1 MSMKGLPSHF
11 ELSQEVR
18 EALASG
24 AGVVA
29 LESSVWCQGLPRPL
43 NFETALEME
52 AQVRLAGAVPALLWL
67 EQGKVRCG
75 ATEQELRR
83 LCADTSAVKVGA
95 GDLPGVIASGAL
107 GATTVSASLA
117 LADRLGISTFAT
129 GGIGGVHRDWTA
141 YLDISSDLRQLGRT
155 RCLTVCAGAKSVLDI
170 STTLEHLE
178 SLAVPLI
185 TYRTETFP
193 EFYSKG
199 KKAPFGTRLDEPEKV
214 AQAFR
219 LSLDLLDR
227 APLVV
232 QCVPDEYAISSK
244 TIDGWVTAGSEEA
257 HKKGVVGKALTPFLL
272 TYLAEQSSGQTLDA
286 NRVLLLHNAHLAGLI
301 SVELAGVKVAS

>member
-1 MSMKGLPSHF
+1 MSLFPSHIQ
-11 ELSQEVR
+11 LSEEVAHAR
-18 EALASG
+18 HEGRPL
-24 AGVVA
+24 VA

-43 NFETALEME
+43 NYETAQEME

-67 EQGKVRCG
+67 EDGKVRCG
-75 ATEQELRR
+75 ATEEELQR
-83 LCADTSAVKVGA
+83 LCSDTTAVKAGA
-95 GDLPGVIASGAL
+95 GDLAGVMASKKL

-129 GGIGGVHRDWTA
+129 GGIGGVHRDWSTVM
-141 YLDISSDLRQLGRT
+141 DISSDLRQLGST

-170 STTLEHLE
+170 ATTLEQLE

-185 TYRTETFP
+185 TYRTDSFP

-199 KKAPFGTRLDEPEKV
+199 KKAPFGTRLDEPDKV
-214 AQAFR
+214 AEAYR
-219 LSLDLLDR
+219 YSLDLIGR

-232 QCVPDEYAISSK
+232 QNLPEEYAIAASK
-244 TIDGWVTAGSEEA
+244 VEGWVEAGTRAAQE
-257 HKKGVVGKALTPFLL
+257 KGVQGKAVTPFLL
-272 TYLAEQSSGQTLDA
+272 SFLAEQSAGQTLDA

-301 SVELAGVKVAS
+301 AVELVRQEEKE

>member
-1 MSMKGLPSHF
+1 MTPPAYAT
-11 ELSQEVR
+11 LSQEVAD
-18 EALASG
+18 ALAEG
-24 AGVVA
+24 RGVVA

-43 NFETALEME
+43 NFETAMEME
-52 AQVRLAGAVPALLWL
+52 AQVRLAGAVPALLWV

-75 ATEQELRR
+75 ADEATLER
-83 LCADTSAVKVGA
+83 LCQDTSCQKVGA
-95 GDLPGVIASGAL
+95 GDLPGALASRQL

-117 LADRLGISTFAT
+117 LADRLGIRCFAT

-170 STTLEHLE
+170 STTLEQLE

-185 TYRTETFP
+185 TYRTDTFP
-193 EFYSKG
+193 EFYSAG
-199 KKAPFGTRLDEPEKV
+199 KKAPFGTRLQEPEEV
-214 AQAFR
+214 ARAYH
-219 LSLDLLDR
+219 LSRDLLGR

-232 QCVPDEYAISSK
+232 QSVPEEYAIAS
-244 TIDGWVTAGSEEA
+244 TTVEQWVAAGCEEA
-257 HKKGVVGKALTPFLL
+257 QKQGVLGKALTPFLL
-272 TYLAEQSSGQTLDA
+272 SYLAQQSGGLTLDA

-301 SVELAGVKVAS
+301 AGCLKTTEEPA

>member
-1 MSMKGLPSHF
+1 MKNLPAHF
-11 ELSQEVR
+11 QLSQEVY
-18 EALASG
+18 EALAAG

-43 NFETALEME
+43 NYETAVEME
-52 AQVRLAGAVPALLWL
+52 AQVRLAGAVPALLWI
-67 EQGKVRCG
+67 QGGKVRCG
-75 ATEQELRR
+75 ATEQELRT
-83 LCADTSAVKVGA
+83 LCADTTAVKAGA
-95 GDLPGVIASGAL
+95 GDLPGVVASGKL

-117 LADRLGISTFAT
+117 LADRLGIATFAT

-185 TYRTETFP
+185 TYRTDTFP

-199 KKAPFGTRLDEPEKV
+199 KKAPFGTRLDEPSQV
-214 AQAFR
+214 ADAYR
-219 LSLDLLDR
+219 LSLDLLGR

-232 QCVPDEYAISSK
+232 QCVPEEYAIASK
-244 TIDGWVTAGSEEA
+244 TVEAWVAAGSEEA
-257 HKKGVVGKALTPFLL
+257 QQKGVLGKALTPYLL

-301 SVELAGVKVAS
+301 AVELSTAAKVAH

>member
-1 MSMKGLPSHF
+1 MSHSMPDYVILSDEVKDGLA
-11 ELSQEVR
+11 E
-18 EALASG
+18 G
-24 AGVVA
+24 KGVVA

-43 NFETALEME
+43 NFETAQEME
-52 AQVRLAGAVPALLWL
+52 AQVRLAGAVPALMWL
-67 EQGKVRCG
+67 EKGHVHCG
-75 ATEQELRR
+75 ADAAQLEK
-83 LCADTSAVKVGA
+83 LCADTTAVKVGA
-95 GDLPGVIASGAL
+95 GDLPGVLASKKL
-107 GATTVSASLA
+107 GATTVSATLA
-117 LADRLGISTFAT
+117 LAERLGISSFAT

-185 TYRTETFP
+185 TYRTDNFP

-199 KKAPFGTRLDEPEKV
+199 KKAPFGTRLDEAEEV

-219 LSLDLLDR
+219 VSLDLLKR

-232 QCVPDEYAISSK
+232 QSVPDEYAIASK
-244 TIDGWVTAGSEEA
+244 TVDAWVAAGSEEA

-272 TYLAEQSSGQTLDA
+272 SYLAEQSSGQTLDA

-301 SVELAGVKVAS
+301 AVELAGHKVAL

>member
-1 MSMKGLPSHF
+1 MNQSFPEYVVLSDEVKEGL
-11 ELSQEVR
+11 
-18 EALASG
+18 ANG
-24 AGVVA
+24 NGVVA

-43 NFETALEME
+43 NFETAQEME

-67 EQGKVRCG
+67 ENGKVHCG
-75 ATEQELRR
+75 ADAAQLEK
-83 LCADTSAVKVGA
+83 LCAETTAVKVGA
-95 GDLPGVIASGAL
+95 GDLPGVLASKKL

-117 LADRLGISTFAT
+117 LADRLGISAFAT

-170 STTLEHLE
+170 STTLEQLE

-185 TYRTETFP
+185 TFRTDNFP

-199 KKAPFGTRLDEPEKV
+199 KKAPFGTRLDEAGQV

-219 LSLDLLDR
+219 VSLDLLER

-232 QCVPDEYAISSK
+232 QSVPDEYAIASK
-244 TIDGWVTAGSEEA
+244 TVDAWVAAGNEQA
-257 HKKGVVGKALTPFLL
+257 HAKGVVGKALTPFLL

-301 SVELAGVKVAS
+301 AVELAGQKAAG

>member
-1 MSMKGLPSHF
+1 MKSTFPEHFQLSEEIRAGLADGS
-11 ELSQEVR
+11 
-18 EALASG
+18 
-24 AGVVA
+24 GVVA

-43 NFETALEME
+43 NFETAQEME
-52 AQVRLAGAVPALLWL
+52 AQVRLAGAVPALMWL
-67 EQGKVRCG
+67 EGGKVRCG
-75 ATEQELRR
+75 ASLEELEK

-95 GDLPGVIASGAL
+95 GDLPGVLASKKL
-107 GATTVSASLA
+107 GATTVSATLA
-117 LADRLGISTFAT
+117 LADRMGISAFAT

-185 TYRTETFP
+185 TYRTDNFP

-199 KKAPFGTRLDEPEKV
+199 KKAPFGARIDEPDKV
-214 AQAFR
+214 AEAFR

-232 QCVPDEYAISSK
+232 QSVPDEYAIDSK
-244 TIDGWVTAGSEEA
+244 IVDTWVAAGSEEA
-257 HKKGVVGKALTPFLL
+257 QKKGILGKALTPFLL

-301 SVELAGVKVAS
+301 AVELAGEKVTG